1 MLSLF
6 VIAVVVVVVVVVA
19 VVAERTH
26 TGQLPKH
33 ETVIAYKFS

>member
-6 VIAVVVVVVVVVA
+6 VIAVVVVVVVVA